1 MNYIVEYITAKLP
14 IMKYFFIS
22 LFLILGVSCQSQNS
36 KEKLSPKEFHDKMYV
51 MPESVLIDVRSPD
64 EFKDGSIPHAININ
78 YNDAQFESSIKKLD
92 ANKTYFVYCLSGGRS
107 ASAVAFMRDNG
118 FKNVY
123 ELKGGI
129 MAWQKNN
136 FEITSPSHPVA
147 EDKISAEQY
156 DAITNS
162 ENVVLIDFY
171 APWCGPCR
179 AMSPTV
185 DAVAT
190 EYAGKIKVGK
200 LNTDDN
206 PATAMRY
213 QVRGIPTLLLF
224 KDGQVRGQ
232 IVGAQG
238 RDAIENLI
246 KQNL

>member
-1 MNYIVEYITAKLP
+1 
-14 IMKYFFIS
+14 MKYLFIS
-22 LFLILGVSCQSQNS
+22 LFLILGVSCQSQNN
-36 KEKLSPKEFHDKMYV
+36 EGKLSPKEFHDKIYV

-107 ASAVAFMRDNG
+107 ASAVTFMRDNG

-147 EDKISAEQY
+147 DDKLSAEQY

-162 ENVVLIDFY
+162 ESVVLIDFY
-171 APWCGPCR
+171 APWCGPCMKM
-179 AMSPTV
+179 APLLEQISK
-185 DAVAT
+185 
-190 EYAGKIKVGK
+190 EFEGKAKIVRINIDENKNLTKQLQIDEIPFFK
-200 LNTDDN
+200 L
-206 PATAMRY
+206 Y
-213 QVRGIPTLLLF
+213 
-224 KDGQVRGQ
+224 KDGKVAGNYIGQ
-232 IVGAQG
+232 MG
-238 RDAIENLI
+238 RSDFERIL
-246 KQNL
+246 K